1 MDIDKGFQIF
11 ELLWQI
17 ISWKMLTIQLRR
29 YDTIAVRIILRT
41 FS

>member
-1 MDIDKGFQIF
+1 MDIDKGLQIL

-17 ISWKMLTIQLRR
+17 ISLKMLTIQLRR